1 MEIFTSRACVCARPE
16 SVSRGRLFVCGD
28 IHGCYDE
35 LMQQLR
41 LVGFDTGRDW
51 LVALGDLVDR
61 GPKSA
66 EVLALLTEPWFTSI
80 RGNHEELMIQA
91 VIGDPTMHII
101 TAGSGLLICLP
112 TSEFVSPPWRWN
124 FLSRLP

>member
-1 MEIFTSRACVCARPE
+1 MEIIASRACVLARPK

-35 LMQQLR
+35 LMQQLG
-41 LVGFDTGRDW
+41 LVGFDTGRDR
-51 LVALGDLVDR
+51 LVALGDLIDR

-91 VIGDPTMHII
+91 VN
-101 TAGSGLLICLP
+101 
-112 TSEFVSPPWRWN
+112 RY
-124 FLSRLP
+124 

>member
-41 LVGFDTGRDW
+41 LVGSTRDAIGW
-51 LVALGDLVDR
+51 LPSVTSSIAA
-61 GPKSA
+61 PKARRSWRCSRNPGSPA
-66 EVLALLTEPWFTSI
+66 FA
-80 RGNHEELMIQA
+80 A
-91 VIGDPTMHII
+91 I
-101 TAGSGLLICLP
+101 TKS
-112 TSEFVSPPWRWN
+112 
-124 FLSRLP
+124 